1 MSSNQSS
8 MTTDLIVYAVI
19 LILACVQVFVLKG
32 HLFAMLSVAVIQ
44 AILAVFFFMHL
55 ASEKPTLRLALIPG
69 TLFVLVMMNM
79 IWADSYRLISM
90 KPFAK

>member
-1 MSSNQSS
+1 MNSKQGT

-19 LILACVQVFVLKG
+19 LVLACVQVFLLHG
-32 HLFAMLSVAVIQ
+32 HLLPMLSVAVIQ
-44 AILAVFFFMHL
+44 AVLAVVFFMHL
-55 ASEKPTLRLALIPG
+55 GSEKPALRLALIPG

-79 IWADSYRLISM
+79 IWADSYRLITM